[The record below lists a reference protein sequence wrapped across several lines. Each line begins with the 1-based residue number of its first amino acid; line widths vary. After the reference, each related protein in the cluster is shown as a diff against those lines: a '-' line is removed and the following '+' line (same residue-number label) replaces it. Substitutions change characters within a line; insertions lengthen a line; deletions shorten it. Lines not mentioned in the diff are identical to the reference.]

1 MKPIR
6 YKVFISSTQKD
17 SDLARDLARRLESA
31 GATVVSVGETP
42 DGKRFKAAIDR
53 SLREADELV
62 LIVSPDSVNSP
73 SLMFEMGAAFS
84 ARKLVTPVLVGID
97 PSELPPP
104 FRYVASVKY
113 SALEDYISEIAKRTR
128 VPQLDVA

>member
-1 MKPIR
+1 MKPIS

-31 GATVVSVGETP
+31 GVSVVSVDETRA
-42 DGKRFKAAIDR
+42 GAQFKAAIDR

-73 SLMFEMGAAFS
+73 SLMFEMGAAFF
-84 ARKLVTPVLVGID
+84 ARKRVTPVLVGID
-97 PSELPPP
+97 PSELPTPLK
-104 FRYVASVKY
+104 YVPSVKY
-113 SALEDYISEIAKRTR
+113 SDLQDYISEIGKRTAA
-128 VPQLDVA
+128 PQPEVA

>member
-1 MKPIR
+1 MKPIS

-31 GATVVSVGETP
+31 GVTAVSVDETP
-42 DGKRFKAAIDR
+42 AGARFKATIDR

-73 SLMFEMGAAFS
+73 SLMFEMGAAFF
-84 ARKLVTPVLVGID
+84 ARKHVTPVLVGID
-97 PSELPPP
+97 PSELPTPLKHVP
-104 FRYVASVKY
+104 SVKY
-113 SALEDYISEIAKRTR
+113 SDLQDYISEIAKRAT
-128 VPQLDVA
+128 VPQPEVA

>member
-1 MKPIR
+1 MKPLS

-31 GATVVSVGETP
+31 GVTVVSVGEAP
-42 DGKRFKAAIDR
+42 AGARFKATIDR

-73 SLMFEMGAAFS
+73 SLVFAMGAAFS
-84 ARKLVTPVLVGID
+84 ARKRVTPILVGID
-97 PSELPPP
+97 RSELPTPLKYVSSV
-104 FRYVASVKY
+104 RYSD
-113 SALEDYISEIAKRTR
+113 LQDYISEIAKRTAA
-128 VPQLDVA
+128 PQPEVA